1 MLINLVPMAIC
12 FVSGVYLSDKFSID
26 FLLLCL
32 LFYLLIWTIHTLI
45 SRKCNISPLAC
56 TAMFALGAILCA
68 VNTDTGMRDC
78 DTYVNRYVTLT
89 GRVCELPV
97 KTDDGNTRYVLDV
110 RALCH
115 NGSTRDVKER
125 ILVTSDK
132 AFEYGD
138 TVRTTGFL
146 KLFPEK
152 LNENGFDMIMYYKSK
167 DIFFK
172 MYSEDM
178 SLPNERIKDHSVYAL
193 ANGFKNSI
201 SRFID
206 KYNQGDKAAVLKA
219 VLTGNKNELSDD
231 FYKVL
236 RRTATSRCLYPAHL
250 HVTLITMLAGLTAG
264 FVPRKRRDI
273 MLLLLLLAYAAVN
286 SSRPV
291 SLRVSVFAAA
301 CIIWQKKYGYADF
314 REMLALMVMA
324 VGIFNPLILF
334 DSGFIMSVCAVILV
348 RCFFPYVYGRFKFVG
363 SRYVRGGLTVG
374 VICMVGAL
382 PLSAYFFG
390 GVSLYS
396 VISMLIFIPPV
407 AGIILSFPAV
417 YVLTSLF
424 GSAPLVSGFM
434 TAMTYIIMYV
444 PRLMDKLIDSYII
457 LPRPTVVFILA
468 YAAAVIAAGYYVHEN
483 KPRAKWAALV
493 SAALFCSFAVSQA
506 GRLGTVEVTF
516 VNVGQGDGAIVHT
529 PYRGVVLVDGGG
541 GTEYSD
547 YNVGEKVFLPY
558 LETEGITRIEAAFVS
573 HYHKDHAEGIIAAIE
588 NLRVKNVFMPDVM
601 PDSPIRLEIEA
612 AAREHNTKIHYI
624 SEDSEIVFDNG
635 LTVSAIVPT
644 AKTKLISE
652 DENDT
657 SLVYNVEY
665 GGFSCAFTGDM
676 SAFAE
681 RNLVNGGKTFDCD
694 VLKVAHHGSNTST
707 SKEWLDALKP
717 EYAVI
722 SVGENNGYGLPSN
735 EVLDR
740 LEGTE
745 VLRTDENGDITIIG
759 DKNGIKEV
767 KSYRR

>member
-1 MLINLVPMAIC
+1 MLINLVPMAVY
-12 FVSGVYLSDKFSID
+12 FVSGVYLSGKFSID

-32 LFYLLIWTIHTLI
+32 LFYLLIWTIHTFI
-45 SRKCNISPLAC
+45 SRVCNISPLAC
-56 TAMFALGAILCA
+56 VAMFVLGAILCA
-68 VNTDTGMRDC
+68 VNTDTDMRDC
-78 DTYVNRYVTLT
+78 GSLVNRYVTVT
-89 GRVCELPV
+89 GRVCEIPV
-97 KTDDGNTRYVLDV
+97 KSGDGNTRYVVDA

-115 NGSTRDVKER
+115 DGSTRDIKER

-132 AFEYGD
+132 SFEYGD
-138 TVRTTGFL
+138 TVETTGFL

-152 LNENGFDMIMYYKSK
+152 LNENGFDIIMYYKFK
-167 DIFFK
+167 NIFFK
-172 MYSEDM
+172 MYSENIM
-178 SLPNERIKDHSVYAL
+178 LSEEQIKDYSVYAL
-193 ANGFKNSI
+193 AVGFKNSI
-201 SRFID
+201 SQFID
-206 KYNQGDKAAVLKA
+206 KYNHGDKAAVLKA
-219 VLTGNKNELSDD
+219 VLTGNKKELSDD

-250 HVTLITMLAGLTAG
+250 HVTIITMLIGLTAG
-264 FVPRKRRDI
+264 FVPRKRRDMI
-273 MLLLLLLAYAAVN
+273 LLLLLLFYAAIN

-291 SLRVSVFAAA
+291 SLRVSIFAAA
-301 CIIWQKKYGYADF
+301 CIVWQKKYGYADF
-314 REMLALMVMA
+314 KEILSLMVMA

-334 DSGFIMSVCAVILV
+334 DSGFIMSVCAVVLV
-348 RCFFPYVYGRFKFVG
+348 RCFFAYVYGRFRFIK
-363 SRYVRGGLTVG
+363 SRYIRGGLAVG
-374 VICMVGAL
+374 VICMLGAL

-417 YVLTSLF
+417 YVLTSIF
-424 GSAPLVSGFM
+424 GSAPIVSGFM

-444 PRLMDKLIDSYII
+444 PRLMDKLVSSYII

-468 YAAAVIAAGYYVHEN
+468 YAAAVIAAGYYVHDN

-493 SAALFCSFAVSQA
+493 SAALFCSFVISQA
-506 GRLGTVEVTF
+506 GRMGTVEVTF
-516 VNVGQGDGAIVHT
+516 VNVGQGDGAIVDV
-529 PYRGVVLVDGGG
+529 PYRGTILIDGGG
-541 GTEYSD
+541 GAEYSD

-588 NLRVKNVFMPDVM
+588 NLRVKNVFIPDAM
-601 PDSPIRLEIEA
+601 PDSPIRLKLEA
-612 AAREHNTKIHYI
+612 AAEKHDTKIHYI
-624 SEDSEIVFDNG
+624 SEDCKVVFDNG
-635 LTVSAIVPT
+635 LTVSAIVPA
-644 AKTKLISE
+644 AKTKLISD

-681 RNLVNGGKTFDCD
+681 RNLISEGKTFDCD

-707 SKEWLDALKP
+707 SSEWLDALKP

-722 SVGENNGYGLPSN
+722 SVGEDNGYGLPSN

-740 LEGTE
+740 LGRTE
-745 VLRTDENGDITIIG
+745 VLRTDENGDIKIIG
-759 DKNGIKEV
+759 DKNGIK
-767 KSYRR
+767 KINSYRR